1 MTFAT
6 PWTSNGL
13 RALFIGALVA
23 MGVLVPRG
31 TFGGPATTPPSATAT
46 AAAPTGSSAPGNL
59 ELSADLLEVDT
70 REQSAVLSGKVVLT
84 RAPDLTL
91 KCAKIEVKYDSAGP
105 KVSWAK
111 GTGGIVADVKGVHAE
126 APEFELD
133 LGKQH
138 LSLRG
143 GVRLSRGQGW
153 IVADGAEIDLATA
166 KVTMTNVKASLPVGN
181 ALKK

>member
-1 MTFAT
+1 MSHSVAG
-6 PWTSNGL
+6 SSRGL
-13 RALFIGALVA
+13 RALFVGALVSI
-23 MGVLVPRG
+23 GVLLPRG
-31 TFGGPATTPPSATAT
+31 TFGGPATPT
-46 AAAPTGSSAPGNL
+46 AATGTGAPAPTGSSPPGNL

-84 RAPDLTL
+84 RGSELTL
-91 KCAKIEVKYDSAGP
+91 KCAKIEVKYDSTGP

-111 GTGGIVADVKGVHAE
+111 GTGGIVADVKGVHGE

>member
-1 MTFAT
+1 MNTTARLGAILSLAFA
-6 PWTSNGL
+6 GL
-13 RALFIGALVA
+13 FVHRVTLGE
-23 MGVLVPRG
+23 
-31 TFGGPATTPPSATAT
+31 TKPAGSAAATASV
-46 AAAPTGSSAPGNL
+46 APSGSLSTAPGNL

-70 REQSAVLSGKVVLT
+70 REQSAVLTGKVVLT

-91 KCAKIEVKYDSAGP
+91 KCAKIEVKYDAAGP
-105 KVSWAK
+105 KISWAK
-111 GTGGIVADVKGVHAE
+111 GSGGIVADVKGVHGE

-133 LGKQH
+133 LAKQH

-166 KVTMTNVKASLPVGN
+166 KVTMTNVKASVPVGN

>member
-1 MTFAT
+1 MSGRTL
-6 PWTSNGL
+6 S
-13 RALFIGALVA
+13 RALPIAAAILAGLLVH
-23 MGVLVPRG
+23 RG
-31 TFGGPATTPPSATAT
+31 TRSEVKADAKAAGSTTAVASG
-46 AAAPTGSSAPGNL
+46 AASVAPGNL

-70 REQSAVLSGKVVLT
+70 REQTAVLTGKVVLT

-91 KCAKIEVKYDSAGP
+91 KCAKIEVKYDAGGP
-105 KVSWAK
+105 KLNWAK
-111 GTGGIVADVKGVHAE
+111 GSGGVVADVKGVHGE

-133 LGKQH
+133 LAKQH

>member
-1 MTFAT
+1 MSTLKTWSRAV
-6 PWTSNGL
+6 PIAAVVLAGL
-13 RALFIGALVA
+13 LAH
-23 MGVLVPRG
+23 RG
-31 TFGGPATTPPSATAT
+31 TRSEVKADPKAPASAS
-46 AAAPTGSSAPGNL
+46 AAASVAPGNL

-70 REQSAVLSGKVVLT
+70 REQTAVLTGKVVLS

-91 KCAKIEVKYDSAGP
+91 KCAKIEVKYDAGGP
-105 KVSWAK
+105 KLNWAK
-111 GTGGIVADVKGVHAE
+111 GSGGIVADVKGVHGE

-133 LGKQH
+133 LTKQH

>member
-1 MTFAT
+1 MSTLSRAV
-6 PWTSNGL
+6 PIAAVALAGL
-13 RALFIGALVA
+13 LVH
-23 MGVLVPRG
+23 RG
-31 TFGGPATTPPSATAT
+31 TPLVKADPK
-46 AAAPTGSSAPGNL
+46 AAASASGSASVAPGNL

-70 REQSAVLSGKVVLT
+70 REQTAVLTGKVVLT

-91 KCAKIEVKYDSAGP
+91 KCAKIEVKYDAGGP
-105 KVSWAK
+105 KLSWAK
-111 GTGGIVADVKGVHAE
+111 GSGGVVADVKGVHGE